1 MTHKDNKAQYVSS
14 QISSIMQGGF
24 ILTLLE
30 LLTDIDKR
38 YPNVFTTE
46 DKTRWVNEGMEKLA
60 SEIGLVDTA
69 LIETTAGVA
78 IYQMPY
84 EIRME
89 NIKTLVVNEVPHVAV
104 GENSD
109 LVRPSYMLATEG
121 YFALYPEPTK
131 TGLIIAITYQ
141 AQPAVVEEDT
151 DVIELRTKYI
161 SALKYYVMRI
171 IAESND
177 DIAKA
182 NNFGDE
188 YNSEIIRIKMDKYKL
203 NGKYPTTRDVMK
215 TSGKNRRLSRTRS
228 GYYVEA

>member
-1 MTHKDNKAQYVSS
+1 
-14 QISSIMQGGF
+14 MQGGF

-78 IYQMPY
+78 IYQMPDG
-84 EIRME
+84 IRME
-89 NIKTLVVNEVPHVAV
+89 NIKALVVNEVPYVAV

-161 SALKYYVMRI
+161 PALKYYVMRI

-188 YNSEIIRIKMDKYKL
+188 YNSELIQIKMDKYKQ
-203 NGKYPTTRDVMK
+203 NGKYPTTRNVMEYSSK
-215 TSGKNRRLSRTRS
+215 TRRMGRMRG
-228 GYYVEA
+228 GYLA